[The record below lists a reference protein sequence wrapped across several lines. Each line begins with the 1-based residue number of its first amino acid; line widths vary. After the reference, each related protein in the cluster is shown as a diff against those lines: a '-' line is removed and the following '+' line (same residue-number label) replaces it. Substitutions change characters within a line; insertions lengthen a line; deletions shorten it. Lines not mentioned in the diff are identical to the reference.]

1 MNTKYERKKSPS
13 TRGIVV
19 ARSTNNRRSKQAN
32 ERVKETLTVRCLRLV
47 RTLMFRNY
55 IQCTNYRLLRV
66 GDYVLE
72 LYIYVENIIQ
82 MIKLPT
88 HNYVLIN
95 ILNVYIYRELCI
107 YLQDTITY
115 QK

>member
-1 MNTKYERKKSPS
+1 M
-13 TRGIVV
+13 
-19 ARSTNNRRSKQAN
+19 
-32 ERVKETLTVRCLRLV
+32 
-47 RTLMFRNY
+47 
-55 IQCTNYRLLRV
+55 